1 LARSFF
7 QTDQKKKK
15 QTNKQ
20 KKTPAAAER
29 FEMNGKKQETDANKD
44 SRMLKLLHN
53 QETNGP
59 KTLSQQKAKNH
70 RNFSPSPLVLRLR
83 NSAHVKLKVPLKHP
97 RNSK

>member
-1 LARSFF
+1 
-7 QTDQKKKK
+7 
-15 QTNKQ
+15 
-20 KKTPAAAER
+20 
-29 FEMNGKKQETDANKD
+29 MNGKKQETDANKD

-53 QETNGP
+53 QETNGL

-70 RNFSPSPLVLRLR
+70 RNLFPPLSLVLRLR